1 MVCCRSRL
9 TVWSA
14 TARRTI
20 PAAPPETASGCG
32 KKFSW
37 NVDGSFTVTWID
49 AGEPRA
55 EVFRTET
62 GAIRFAT
69 LLDTTGSLPTEQDVV
84 AAEVAI
90 RELERAAFPET
101 PSERRAREAA
111 ERSLAEL
118 EQSMEEMEAQEQ
130 LESLRPYAQRRG
142 QRVRKH
148 ARRAN

>member
-1 MVCCRSRL
+1 MAMPRDPYYDRLQHGSYLDRMVSARSVAWFR
-9 TVWSA
+9 
-14 TARRTI
+14 
-20 PAAPPETASGCG
+20 
-32 KKFSW
+32 